1 MFDKKDSKFR
11 MSEGGTQASS
21 TSATGQAPNL
31 SKKSVY
37 IGQSIYIKGE
47 LTGNEDL
54 TIEGRVEGNIALKDH
69 NVTIGSNGRI
79 KAEIVAKNITIMGEV
94 NGNVYAEDKLEIT
107 KSGKLYGSIVAPR
120 VVIEDGARFKGGVE
134 MDKDVKAKH
143 AESQP
148 SNGKDTSKTGDK
160 SLSMGKLDK
169 KVGAS

>member
-1 MFDKKDSKFR
+1 MFDKKDSKSR
-11 MSEGGTQASS
+11 MSDEGPRAST
-21 TSATGQAPNL
+21 TSSAGGAPNL

-79 KAEIVAKNITIMGEV
+79 KADVVAKNITIMGEV

-107 KSGKLYGSIVAPR
+107 KSGKLYGSVVASR

-134 MDKDVKAKH
+134 MDKDVKAKRS
-143 AESQP
+143 ESQP
-148 SNGKDTSKTGDK
+148 SNGGNTDKTADK

>member
-1 MFDKKDSKFR
+1 MFEKKDSKFR
-11 MSEGGTQASS
+11 LSDDESS
-21 TSATGQAPNL
+21 LDTTSSPGPSL

-69 NVTIGSNGRI
+69 NVTIGSNGKI

-94 NGNVYAEDKLEIT
+94 DGNVYAEDKLEIT
-107 KSGKLYGSIVAPR
+107 RSGRLSGNIVAPR
-120 VVIEDGARFKGGVE
+120 VVIEDGARFKGSVE
-134 MDKDVKAKH
+134 MDKDVK
-143 AESQP
+143 
-148 SNGKDTSKTGDK
+148 SKRPEPAPVNTKEKEKGPEK
-160 SLSMGKLDK
+160 ALSMNNLQK